1 LAQSRL
7 VLCLDPREC
16 AAAPR
21 STSSTS
27 IVSNARAIDTT
38 HARLADW
45 GQLVVAA
52 IGFLQTPLVLS
63 GARDM
68 LVCAVRQTD
77 APSVEL
83 GHRLINRCEV

>member
-1 LAQSRL
+1 LAQNRL
-7 VLCLDPREC
+7 VLRLDPREC

-21 STSSTS
+21 FTSSTS
-27 IVSNARAIDTT
+27 IASNARAIDIT
-38 HARLADW
+38 HARLANCDH
-45 GQLVVAA
+45 LVIAA
-52 IGFLQTPLVLS
+52 IGFLRTPLVLS

-68 LVCAVRQTD
+68 LVCADRQTD